1 MVDADSEAEYLEAL
15 QKNEAKHSILREIER
30 EMNSL
35 VGMDEMKRNIKEIYA
50 WIFVNQK
57 RQEQGLKVG
66 KQALHMMFK
75 GNPGTGKTTVA
86 RLVGKLFFEMN
97 VLSKGHLIEAE
108 RGDLVGEYIGHTAQK
123 QEI

>member
-50 WIFVNQK
+50 WILLIKTAGTRV
-57 RQEQGLKVG
+57 
-66 KQALHMMFK
+66 K
-75 GNPGTGKTTVA
+75 GRKTSASYDVQRKSWHRKTTVA

-123 QEI
+123 QGI